1 MNYRLIFDGEQ
12 AEATRE
18 KVLPLLG
25 DLVSSSEVFDP
36 GKPSDFKPEEP
47 LILYL
52 TDGQLKELLPRLTGS
67 GVVLAILP
75 HPEASEACVATGVA
89 RTLEKAIAHIRGARE
104 PVKMDL
110 LYCNGM
116 PIFNI
121 MVIGQ
126 TFKLTSEELPGE
138 KRSGIKRIFPVIRLF
153 NIEPFR
159 VEIDLPNDKKIKTAV
174 TGIVVSEHKKSSV
187 LTRLALEDSSVNDGK
202 MHAFFI
208 SPRSVVEMLYYGI
221 RSLWNKNRLPP
232 FAAHVKTTAIS
243 LTFPAGPRELLVDR
257 KKLSAQNIDLR
268 VEKDQLNIIPGSY
281 FEMPDLSR
289 GSGEI
294 FKVRALPKGEAAQAL
309 AESKLPFIKRASS
322 EEFKE
327 LFQILRDN
335 ARLKN
340 SYLVLM
346 VLSTVLAT
354 FGLFANS
361 SPVVIGAMILA
372 PLMAP
377 IISLSMGT
385 LRHDKKL
392 ITDSFKTI
400 FAGLGLSLVF
410 AVLITWL
417 TPIQS
422 AGSEILART
431 RPNLLDLGIAAVS
444 GIAGAYAY
452 AREEVAKTLAGVA
465 IAVALIPP
473 LAVISIG
480 LGWGNPQIFLGA
492 TLLLGTNLAGMLLA
506 ASITFMLL
514 GFSPLKLATR
524 GMLISL
530 VLVLIVSIPLALGF
544 NQMVYEHKVKKQ
556 LEGLKAENAIIRGV
570 SVQSLY
576 PMKLSIRIVSQRPL
590 NSYEIDQIKELVET
604 RLQRTTEIEMVM
616 AISR

>member
-12 AEATRE
+12 AEGTRE

-36 GKPSDFKPEEP
+36 GKPADFKSEEP

-52 TDGQLKELLPRLTGS
+52 ADDQLKELLPRLTGS
-67 GVVLAILP
+67 GVILAILP
-75 HPEASEACVATGVA
+75 HPEASEACVATGVS
-89 RTLEKAIAHIRGARE
+89 RTLEKAIGHIKDAPE

-110 LYCNGM
+110 LYCNGI
-116 PIFNI
+116 PIFNN

-126 TFKLTSEELPGE
+126 TFKLTSEELQGE
-138 KRSGIKRIFPVIRLF
+138 KRSGIKRLFPLIRFF

-208 SPRSVVEMLYYGI
+208 SPRSVVEMLYYGM
-221 RSLWNKNRLPP
+221 RSLWNKNQLPP
-232 FAAHVKTTAIS
+232 FTAHVKTTAIS

-257 KKLSAQNIDLR
+257 NKLSAQNIDLK

-281 FEMPDLSR
+281 FEVPDPSR
-289 GSGEI
+289 GSAEI
-294 FKVRALPKGEAAQAL
+294 FKVRALPNGEAAQAL
-309 AESKLPFIKRASS
+309 AEGKLPFIKHASS
-322 EEFKE
+322 DEFKE

-392 ITDSFKTI
+392 ITGSFKAI

-480 LGWGNPQIFLGA
+480 LGWGDPQIFLGA

-514 GFSPLKLATR
+514 GFSPLRLATR
-524 GMLISL
+524 GMLISV

-544 NQMVYEHKVKKQ
+544 NQMVYEHQVKKQ
-556 LEGLKAENAIIRGV
+556 LEHLKAQDAIIKDV

-576 PMKLSIRIVSQRPL
+576 PMKLSIRIVSRRPL

>member
-1 MNYRLIFDGEQ
+1 MKYRLIFDGEL
-12 AEATRE
+12 ENDVKE
-18 KVLPLLG
+18 KVLPLVA
-25 DLVSSSEVFDP
+25 DIVKNMEVFDAEKLA
-36 GKPSDFKPEEP
+36 GFNPEAP
-47 LILYL
+47 LLLYL
-52 TDGQLKELLPRLTGS
+52 SDDQLKALLPRLPGS
-67 GVVLAILP
+67 GVRLAILP
-75 HPEASEACVATGVA
+75 HPGASEACVATGVS
-89 RTLEKAIAHIRGARE
+89 RSLEKAIAHIKNSPA
-104 PVKMDL
+104 PVKMDM
-110 LYCNGM
+110 LYCNGI
-116 PIFNI
+116 PIFNN

-126 TFKLTSEELPGE
+126 SFKLTSEDLSNGGT
-138 KRSGIKRIFPVIRLF
+138 SGIKKLFPILRFFYIR
-153 NIEPFR
+153 PFR
-159 VEIDLPNDKKIKTAV
+159 VEVALPNDKKIKTAV
-174 TGIVVSEHKKSSV
+174 AGIVVSEHRKSSL
-187 LTRLALEDSSVNDGK
+187 LTRLALEDSSANDGK

-208 SPRSVVEMLYYGI
+208 SPRSVLEMIYYGM
-221 RSLWNKNRLPP
+221 RSLWKNNQLPP
-232 FAAHVKTTAIS
+232 FTAHIKTTAIT
-243 LTFPAGPRELLVDR
+243 LIFPEGPREFLVDR
-257 KKLSAQNIDLR
+257 KKFCDARIALQ
-268 VEKDQLNIIPGSY
+268 VEKEQIEIIPGSY
-281 FEMPDLSR
+281 LELPASSR
-289 GSGEI
+289 GGAEI
-294 FKVRALPKGEAAQAL
+294 FKVSALPKGEVAQAL
-309 AESKLPFIKRASS
+309 AGEYLPVIKHASS
-322 EEFKE
+322 DEFKE
-327 LFQILRDN
+327 LFQILRNN

-340 SYLVLM
+340 SFLVLM

-372 PLMAP
+372 PLMSP

-385 LRHDKKL
+385 LRHDKRL

-422 AGSEILART
+422 PGSEILART

-480 LGWGNPQIFLGA
+480 LGWGDPQIFLGA
-492 TLLLGTNLAGMLLA
+492 SLLLGTNLAGMLLA
-506 ASITFMLL
+506 AAITFMLL
-514 GFSPLKLATR
+514 GFSPLRLATK

-544 NQMVYEHKVKKQ
+544 KQMVYEHQIKKQ
-556 LEGLKAENAIIRGV
+556 LEYLSAEDAIIKDV

-576 PMKLSIRIVSQRPL
+576 PMKLSLRIVSPHPL
-590 NSYEIDQIKELVET
+590 NDYEIDQIKKLVEQK
-604 RLQRTTEIEMVM
+604 LQQTTEIEMVM